1 MTGLELKLH
10 DVPLPQEAKPAPSL
24 RNSKL
29 IRGLTLT
36 AIVVLSGFLLVQGWS
51 LWLEWNLL
59 QVQIRHAEEHPFVGY
74 PDIGPLI
81 THARS
86 PDDWYR
92 VENKD
97 TLLWSRWDK
106 NSGHA
111 WFRFASGDIDKALL
125 FRPSTDVFSR
135 PIDTPLVETDGGTIW
150 KRIPGRSKVVAHT
163 VGGVH
168 CVYPVQVL
176 SKVQVINDVIDDRP
190 LLITINLLAPQDEAF
205 SIFEANLSGR
215 RVMMATT
222 GYFCERRPMLYDRGT
237 ESLWIE
243 DGDVLK
249 SLAGKSKGQQLARVA
264 KPVPVTWVSWLAE
277 HGRGRLVIGA
287 DRTQV
292 VRAE

>member
-1 MTGLELKLH
+1 MTGLELKRG
-10 DVPLPQEAKPAPSL
+10 DIPPAQEAKPAPSL

-29 IRGLTLT
+29 VRGLTLI
-36 AIVVLSGFLLVQGWS
+36 AIVILSGFLLVQGRN
-51 LWLEWNLL
+51 LWLEWNML
-59 QVQIRHAEEHPFVGY
+59 QAQINSTEEHPFVGY
-74 PDIGPLI
+74 PEIGPLI

-92 VENKD
+92 VEGKE
-97 TLLWSRWDK
+97 TLLWSRWEQ
-106 NSGHA
+106 NVGHA

-125 FRPSTDVFSR
+125 LRPSTDVFSR

-150 KRIPGRSKVVAHT
+150 KRIPGRSKVVAQT
-163 VGGVH
+163 VRGVD
-168 CVYPVQVL
+168 CVYPVHVL
-176 SKVQVINDVIDDRP
+176 SKVQVINDVIDELP

-222 GYFCERRPMLYDRGT
+222 GYFFKRRPMLYDRGT

-243 DGDVLK
+243 DGEVLK

-264 KPVPVTWVSWLAE
+264 KPVPVTWVSWLAQ

-287 DRTQV
+287 DRTQAV
-292 VRAE
+292 PAE